1 VVSIEVAPEP
11 ITPKGESAM
20 NSIASVLG
28 SAALLGVMLAPA
40 ARADEIT
47 VTGCLA
53 KSPQEGEFE
62 LTHASGG
69 DAEAY
74 ALTAGEGIDFGPHV
88 GHKVELAGRLEA
100 KAEGKSDE
108 EGTKAADAA
117 LKVSSM
123 KHLAAGCP

>member
-1 VVSIEVAPEP
+1 
-11 ITPKGESAM
+11 M

-28 SAALLGVMLAPA
+28 SAALLGVVLAPA
-40 ARADEIT
+40 AQADEIT

-53 KSPQEGEFE
+53 KSPQEGAFE

-74 ALTAGEGIDFGPHV
+74 ALTAGEGIDLGPHV
-88 GHKVELAGRLEA
+88 GHKVELAG
-100 KAEGKSDE
+100 S
-108 EGTKAADAA
+108 AADAS

-123 KHLAAGCP
+123 KHLAAECP